1 VPLVWCGIEHPR
13 AAVASEEYQGGL
25 EKAATRV
32 PVACNV
38 VLLADRGFAETEL
51 MHHLQRLG
59 GHLRLR
65 ITSTFW
71 ISRPGDGGVQVRAR
85 SLVPGHTRFWHGVL
99 LTTKRFGLV
108 HLAVARPLGSA
119 EYWYGISD
127 EPTAVR
133 TWEADGLRFASAE
146 HFWDDKAKGVPLE
159 AALRRSATALE
170 RWCFVLARTTLSLG
184 SVGTSVV
191 QQGKRRFVDPQGFR
205 GTSSLKR
212 GWKWVRYALSR
223 GSALL
228 TSVSVSSASD
238 PEPAVASK
246 KQAQRRQE
254 RFVFAY
260 QDVAYK

>member
-13 AAVASEEYQGGL
+13 AAVASEEYQGWL

-127 EPTAVR
+127 EPTEGSGQIRAKIYAKLEPVPVQSGTRKLREVFHTVLRDPVGVTDPARVQSILPIEDHVVPADRTDVR
-133 TWEADGLRFASAE
+133 
-146 HFWDDKAKGVPLE
+146 
-159 AALRRSATALE
+159 
-170 RWCFVLARTTLSLG
+170 
-184 SVGTSVV
+184 
-191 QQGKRRFVDPQGFR
+191 QQGGIHPLFHRVPM
-205 GTSSLKR
+205 
-212 GWKWVRYALSR
+212 A
-223 GSALL
+223 
-228 TSVSVSSASD
+228 
-238 PEPAVASK
+238 
-246 KQAQRRQE
+246 
-254 RFVFAY
+254 
-260 QDVAYK
+260 

>member
-127 EPTAVR
+127 EPTEGSGQIRAKIYAKLEPVPVQSGTRKLREVFHTVLRAPVGVTDPARVQSILPIEDHVVPADRTDVR
-133 TWEADGLRFASAE
+133 
-146 HFWDDKAKGVPLE
+146 
-159 AALRRSATALE
+159 
-170 RWCFVLARTTLSLG
+170 
-184 SVGTSVV
+184 
-191 QQGKRRFVDPQGFR
+191 QQGGIHPLFHRVPM
-205 GTSSLKR
+205 
-212 GWKWVRYALSR
+212 A
-223 GSALL
+223 
-228 TSVSVSSASD
+228 
-238 PEPAVASK
+238 
-246 KQAQRRQE
+246 
-254 RFVFAY
+254 
-260 QDVAYK
+260 